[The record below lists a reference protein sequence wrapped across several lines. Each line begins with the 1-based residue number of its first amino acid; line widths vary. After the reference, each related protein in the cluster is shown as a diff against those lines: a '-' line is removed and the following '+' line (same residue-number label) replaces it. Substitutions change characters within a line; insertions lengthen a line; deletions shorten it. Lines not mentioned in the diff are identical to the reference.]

1 MTLEL
6 HSLSRRFGDQ
16 LALDSVSLRVERGDL
31 VGLLG
36 HNGAG
41 KTTLMRIAL
50 GLLGPAPGG
59 RVQVDGRDARREPR
73 EVRARLGGLIEVPGF
88 YGGLGGRANLALL
101 GRLQGLGRRAAGV
114 EADRLLELLELSYAA
129 RKPVRAW
136 SQGMRQRLGVAQALL
151 GRPDYLIL
159 DEPANGLDPEGI
171 ALLRRLLARLA
182 REEGC
187 GVLLSSHQL
196 HDVADLCSRIAV
208 LHRGRLQLEGET
220 RDLLGGENGRY
231 ALATDDDEAAAGVLG
246 ELGLAR
252 VERNEAGLT
261 VELGERGP
269 EEVARAVIAA
279 GRGLRLLAPRSPT
292 LEELYLRA
300 TAPGAGARS
309 PGEPPGR
316 PAARPG
322 AADATPEAAGAGPEH
337 GTAAGGRRA
346 PALPL
351 LRVLRHE
358 LARWL
363 GRPAVPLLLA
373 APGLLATLAVLRR
386 AAQARADAAE
396 VAAETTF
403 SATDVTAFEAVGL
416 ALGAGLPLLALV
428 LAGLASQ
435 SVAGELA
442 RGTLRNLLLRPVG
455 RTPLVLGKAAA
466 CLAAGLLGYAVL
478 AAAAAGTSA
487 AYFDFTDVSE
497 ILPNG
502 LRFPLVPA
510 ADLWPELRS
519 VLLAPL
525 LPLCAYAL
533 LGFLAG
539 SVTRGGA
546 GALALALGLVASLD
560 LARGLARP
568 AGAEGW
574 LPSAYLP
581 SPLGDS
587 SALAYYSDVAVGIS
601 NASFEFSETAWTIP
615 LVWALGPLLLAVL
628 LFRRRSIP

>member
-246 ELGLAR
+246 ELGL
-252 VERNEAGLT
+252 
-261 VELGERGP
+261 
-269 EEVARAVIAA
+269 
-279 GRGLRLLAPRSPT
+279 
-292 LEELYLRA
+292 
-300 TAPGAGARS
+300 
-309 PGEPPGR
+309 
-316 PAARPG
+316 
-322 AADATPEAAGAGPEH
+322 
-337 GTAAGGRRA
+337 
-346 PALPL
+346 
-351 LRVLRHE
+351 
-358 LARWL
+358 
-363 GRPAVPLLLA
+363 
-373 APGLLATLAVLRR
+373 
-386 AAQARADAAE
+386 
-396 VAAETTF
+396 
-403 SATDVTAFEAVGL
+403 
-416 ALGAGLPLLALV
+416 
-428 LAGLASQ
+428 
-435 SVAGELA
+435 
-442 RGTLRNLLLRPVG
+442 
-455 RTPLVLGKAAA
+455 
-466 CLAAGLLGYAVL
+466 
-478 AAAAAGTSA
+478 
-487 AYFDFTDVSE
+487 
-497 ILPNG
+497 
-502 LRFPLVPA
+502 
-510 ADLWPELRS
+510 
-519 VLLAPL
+519 
-525 LPLCAYAL
+525 
-533 LGFLAG
+533 
-539 SVTRGGA
+539 
-546 GALALALGLVASLD
+546 SL
-560 LARGLARP
+560 
-568 AGAEGW
+568 
-574 LPSAYLP
+574 
-581 SPLGDS
+581 
-587 SALAYYSDVAVGIS
+587 IH
-601 NASFEFSETAWTIP
+601 I
-615 LVWALGPLLLAVL
+615 
-628 LFRRRSIP
+628 